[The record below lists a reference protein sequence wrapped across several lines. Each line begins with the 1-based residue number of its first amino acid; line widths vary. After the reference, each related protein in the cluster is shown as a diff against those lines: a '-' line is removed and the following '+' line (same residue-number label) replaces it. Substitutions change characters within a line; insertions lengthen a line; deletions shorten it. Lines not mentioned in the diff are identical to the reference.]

1 MLLYLEKNISTEIIS
16 LLLKEACVWEL
27 RNIARVFKVDFKN
40 LAIWKSNGKN
50 KNIVLVLWAIQIF
63 LVL

>member
-16 LLLKEACVWEL
+16 LLLKEACDREL

-40 LAIWKSNGKN
+40 LAI
-50 KNIVLVLWAIQIF
+50 
-63 LVL
+63 